1 MRHGD
6 ISNKGAMIL
15 AIDSR
20 ALIEFKKLSIIKK
33 FFNARAISLN
43 RLVANHVDAMWR
55 NTDYSIA
62 IVNRW
67 DSGID
72 TEELKSLLEESRI
85 GYSKIEVVKSE
96 EELERL
102 CEFYF
107 TFYFYSKYTKR
118 IPPKSFSIDEFLKV
132 TIKKG

>member
-6 ISNKGAMIL
+6 ISNKGAMML

-20 ALIEFKKLSIIKK
+20 ALIEFKKLSILKK

-43 RLVANHVDAMWR
+43 KLVSTHIDAMWR

-72 TEELKSLLEESRI
+72 TKELESLLEENRI

-102 CEFYF
+102 CEYYF
-107 TFYFYSKYTKR
+107 TFYFYSNYTKR
-118 IPPKSFSIDEFLKV
+118 VPPKSYPIDEFLKI

>member
-55 NTDYSIA
+55 NTD
-62 IVNRW
+62 
-67 DSGID
+67 
-72 TEELKSLLEESRI
+72 
-85 GYSKIEVVKSE
+85 
-96 EELERL
+96 
-102 CEFYF
+102 
-107 TFYFYSKYTKR
+107 
-118 IPPKSFSIDEFLKV
+118 
-132 TIKKG
+132 